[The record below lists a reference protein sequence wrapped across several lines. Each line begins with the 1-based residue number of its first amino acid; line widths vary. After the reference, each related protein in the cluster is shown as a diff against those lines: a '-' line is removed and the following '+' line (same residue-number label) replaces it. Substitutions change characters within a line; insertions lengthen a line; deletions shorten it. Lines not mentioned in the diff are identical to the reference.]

1 MFVIKEDKKLSV
13 LKIVLI
19 SAGIAAAVGAAVAA
33 VIIWKKK
40 KSATKQIED
49 EIDAAIDAAFAE
61 DAEIVSVDVVDA
73 E

>member
-1 MFVIKEDKKLSV
+1 MFVIKEDKKVSV

-19 SAGIAAAVGAAVAA
+19 SAGIAAVVGAAVAA

-40 KSATKQIED
+40 KNTTKQIED

>member
-1 MFVIKEDKKLSV
+1 MFVIKEDKKVSV

-19 SAGIAAAVGAAVAA
+19 SAGIAAVVGAAVAA
-33 VIIWKKK
+33 VVIWKKK
-40 KSATKQIED
+40 KNATKQIED

>member
-1 MFVIKEDKKLSV
+1 MFVIKEDKKVSV

-19 SAGIAAAVGAAVAA
+19 SAGIAAVVGAAVAA

-40 KSATKQIED
+40 KNATKQIED